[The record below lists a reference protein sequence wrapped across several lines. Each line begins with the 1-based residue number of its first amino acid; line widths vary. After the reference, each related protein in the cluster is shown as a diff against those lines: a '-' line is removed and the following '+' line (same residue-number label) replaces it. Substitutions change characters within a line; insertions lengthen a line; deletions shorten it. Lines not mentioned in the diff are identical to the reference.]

1 MIKQRGL
8 PHNVTTEMDLKLWQV
23 AKVIQKDTL
32 SYNHF
37 LDVDASVLAKEY
49 LSQSLPEKAQGVI
62 EQFLKEYGMRG
73 LYEIDFGRPRWR
85 EDPSPLMQTL
95 KTYID
100 IPEENAPDKVFAAGE
115 EAAEKAVTKLG
126 IDLNKPWLVS
136 FLARRVRAIAGMREL
151 PKFTIIR
158 CMGVIR
164 EKILQEGEHLVQK
177 GAIGDAK
184 DLFLLYDEEI
194 LALANGTLENYRELI
209 AQRKHEMELE
219 TGRKRIPRVIASDGF
234 AYFGGA
240 VRRADVKE
248 GALCGEPVS
257 PGVYEGRVR
266 VVHDPSKE
274 KLMPGKVLGY
284 VCRSGH
290 DNCSHLMVT

>member
-1 MIKQRGL
+1 MMVCLLIKATSDKLILQRGL

-23 AKVIQKDTL
+23 AKVIQKDAL

-37 LDVDASVLAKEY
+37 LDVDASVLSTEY
-49 LSQSLPEKAQGVI
+49 LGKLLPERAQRVI

-85 EDPSPLMQTL
+85 EDPTPLMQTL

-115 EAAEKAVTKLG
+115 LAAENAISKLSV
-126 IDLNKPWLVS
+126 DLNKPWLVP

-164 EKILQEGEHLVQK
+164 GKILQEGEHLVKK
-177 GAIGDAK
+177 GVISDAK

-194 LALANGTLENYRELI
+194 FALTKGTLENYRELI
-209 AQRKHEMELE
+209 AERRREMEAE
-219 TGRKRIPRVIASDGF
+219 NSRKRIPRVIASDGF

-240 VRRADVKE
+240 VRRADVLWR
-248 GALCGEPVS
+248 AS
-257 PGVYEGRVR
+257 ITRR
-266 VVHDPSKE
+266 I
-274 KLMPGKVLGY
+274 
-284 VCRSGH
+284 
-290 DNCSHLMVT
+290 